1 MTNPSR
7 SGRGFTLV
15 ELLVVIAVVAI
26 LIGVLLP
33 ALAGARKQAQSM
45 VVANNLRSIAQ
56 AVVAYTAQNEVYP
69 PHYVYGSKETGPY
82 WRESMQQ
89 ETNPVPANGYVHWS
103 YSLFGEEEL
112 EESEAFQSPLVPKGG
127 APRTNPGE
135 KIEDWEPGQTND
147 LGGGAGSEFP
157 KDRQV
162 ARVAFAGNAAI
173 FPRNKF
179 AQSTNRKSRLVN
191 PGWIDRASDTILAT
205 EFLYADDWKSL
216 RSGTDGVIKSHRPI
230 TPFLGRSSGTDVYA
244 EPDRGTQ
251 ARFTYPRTNDI
262 KPVDQL
268 GFNEID
274 SGVSV
279 LNAVARHHTGGDSE
293 YGGSTY
299 FVFVDGHTD
308 RKTLIETVKNRN
320 WGEKFYS
327 ITGRGTDVVSPVR

>member
-1 MTNPSR
+1 MSNPSR

-15 ELLVVIAVVAI
+15 ELLVVIAVIAI

-45 VVANNLRSIAQ
+45 VVSNNLRSIAQ
-56 AVVAYTAQNEVYP
+56 AVTAYTSSNEVFP
-69 PHYVYGSKETGPY
+69 PHYVYGSQESGPY
-82 WRESMQQ
+82 WRESQQQ

-103 YSLFGEEEL
+103 FALFGEEEM

-127 APRTNPGE
+127 APRTNPGP
-135 KIEDWEPGQTND
+135 KLEDWEAEQTND
-147 LGGGAGSEFP
+147 TGGGPGSETP

-162 ARVAFAGNAAI
+162 ARCAFTGNAAI

-179 AQSTNRKSRLVN
+179 AQGTNRLSRLVN
-191 PGWIDRASDTILAT
+191 PGWIDQASNTILAT
-205 EFLYADDWKSL
+205 EFRYDQDWKSI
-216 RSGTDGVIKSHRPI
+216 RSGLDGVIKSHRPI
-230 TPFLGRSSGTDVYA
+230 TPFLGRSSGTKVYD

-251 ARFTYPRTNDI
+251 ARFTYPRDRDI
-262 KPVDQL
+262 KPLDQL

-274 SGVSV
+274 SNVSV

-293 YGGSTY
+293 YGGTTF

-308 RKTLIETVKNRN
+308 RNTLIETVKERM
-320 WGEKFYS
+320 WGQKFYS
-327 ITGRGTDVVSPVR
+327 ITGRGTDVISPTR